1 MKKHFLIGTLI
12 LLTGCAGVKTD
23 WPGLGRNPQSV
34 YEFIDYI
41 PKLNERVKSPDYLNP
56 GTCTT
61 FIKKYTNYVYEK
73 DSEFYFPKNEAEK
86 AYFLEKGEESLRGL
100 FQLRLSLRDFVK
112 TNQASI
118 SRECV
123 EEIRNAI
130 RYTRFAED
138 SLAEWLYNNSE
149 SPSTVPAIL
158 FTGGEPHTLI
168 NPKYGVVD
176 FKPGDLLLMRG
187 QSFVSAMIARIGDG
201 DVQFSHLGMI
211 GQDAKGKLYVV
222 EALIETGA
230 IYTPLD
236 EFLKKEE
243 ARIVLLRQD
252 DEELA
257 KKSAR
262 KIFDFVYNVKSKG
275 KVVPYDFGMQDDEH
289 TQLFCSEVIR
299 YAYKLGSDGEYQ
311 VPLYRT
317 SFSKLA
323 DSQFFKDMGI
333 KSRQAFAPADI
344 DLDPRFDVVAEFRT
358 IPRLRKLRIM
368 DSILTSIY
376 YWIEKEDYELK
387 FNISTKLKSNM
398 AWVARKMG
406 FMKSK
411 IQFHMPQSTI
421 ETVLKF
427 ESLTKPL
434 EDNLM
439 SYEKDYFERHGH
451 SLTFKDLLRANEEF
465 RLRDCEAYKINQK
478 GMTEEGFVPVEV
490 KFHNEFRAPSKESCG
505 FKKE

>member
-1 MKKHFLIGTLI
+1 MKSI
-12 LLTGCAGVKTD
+12 LLAVVVISFFGCSKLSTKWSD
-23 WPGLGRNPQSV
+23 LGRSPQSI

-41 PKLNERVKSPDYLNP
+41 PVLNERVMSAEYLNP
-56 GTCTT
+56 KSCEL
-61 FIKKYTNYVYEK
+61 FIQKYTHYVYEK
-73 DSEFYFPKNEAEK
+73 DSQYYFPKNEVEK
-86 AYFLEKGEESLRGL
+86 EYFLQKGEESLRGL
-100 FQLRLSLRDFVK
+100 FQLRLSLREFIK
-112 TNQASI
+112 TNENSVT
-118 SRECV
+118 RECV
-123 EEIRNAI
+123 EEVRNAI

-138 SLAEWLYNNSE
+138 SLAEWLYNNAK
-149 SPSTVPAIL
+149 VPLKTPDTL

-168 NPKYGVVD
+168 NPKYTGIE

-211 GQDAKGKLYVV
+211 GQDSKGKLYVV
-222 EALIETGA
+222 ESLIETGA
-230 IYTPLD
+230 IYTPLN

-243 ARIVLLRQD
+243 ARIVLLRQA

-257 KKSAR
+257 LRSAR
-262 KIFDFVYNVKSKG
+262 KIFDFVYSVKSKG
-275 KVVPYDFGMQDDEH
+275 KVVPYDFEMLDDEH
-289 TQLFCSEVIR
+289 SKLFCSEVIR
-299 YAYKLGSDGEYQ
+299 YAYKLGSDGEFQ
-311 VPLYRT
+311 VPTFRT
-317 SFSKLA
+317 SFSKLSG
-323 DSQFFKDMGI
+323 SQFFKDMGI
-333 KSRQAFAPADI
+333 RSKEAFAPADI

-358 IPRLRKLRIM
+358 IPKLRKLRMM

-376 YWIEKEDYELK
+376 HWIEKEDYELK
-387 FNISTKLKSNM
+387 FNLSTKFKSNT
-398 AWVARKMG
+398 AWIARKLG
-406 FMKSK
+406 FMKAK

-434 EDNLM
+434 EDNLA
-439 SYEKDYFERHGH
+439 SYEKDYFETHGH

-478 GMTEEGFVPVEV
+478 GMREEGFVPVEV
-490 KFHNEFRAPSKESCG
+490 QFHDEFRAPRKESCA

>member
-1 MKKHFLIGTLI
+1 MKKQILLFTLI
-12 LLTGCAGVKTD
+12 ALTGCSNFKTD
-23 WPGLGRNPQSV
+23 WVGLGRKPQSI

-41 PKLNERVKSPDYLNP
+41 PLLNERVRSSEYLSPES
-56 GTCTT
+56 CQA

-73 DSEFYFPKNEAEK
+73 DSEFYFPKNEVEK
-86 AYFLEKGEESLRGL
+86 AYFQEKGEESLRGL
-100 FQLRLSLRDFVK
+100 FQLRLGLRDFIK
-112 TNQASI
+112 TNQSEV

-123 EEIRNAI
+123 EEVRNAI

-138 SLAEWLYNNSE
+138 SLAEWLYNNTE
-149 SPSTVPAIL
+149 TPSKIPDTL

-168 NPKYGVVD
+168 NPKFGAVD

-201 DVQFSHLGMI
+201 DVQFSHLGVI
-211 GQDAKGKLYVV
+211 GQDSKGKLYVV

-230 IYTPLD
+230 IYTPLE

-252 DEELA
+252 NEELA

-262 KIFDFVYNVKSKG
+262 KIFDYVYNVKSKG
-275 KVVPYDFGMQDDEH
+275 KVVPYDFGMEDDEH
-289 TQLFCSEVIR
+289 SQLFCSEVIR
-299 YAYKLGSDGEYQ
+299 YAYKLGSDGEYK
-311 VPLYRT
+311 VPMYRT
-317 SFSKLA
+317 SFSKLS

-333 KSRQAFAPADI
+333 KSREAFAPADI
-344 DLDPRFDVVAEFRT
+344 DLDPRFEVVAEFRT

-376 YWIEKEDYELK
+376 YWIEKEEYELK

-398 AWVARKMG
+398 AWVARKLG
-406 FMKSK
+406 FMKAK

-434 EDNLM
+434 EENLM
-439 SYEKDYFERHGH
+439 AYEKDYFETHGH

-478 GMTEEGFVPVEV
+478 GVHEEGFVPVEV
-490 KFHNEFRAPSKESCG
+490 KFHNEFRAPRKESCN